1 MQLLPA
7 VLGPSELEL
16 LHGAQAGP
24 AGARATAAVSS
35 AFPASSGF
43 GGVER
48 DADEGPALAGAG
60 SATP

>member
-1 MQLLPA
+1 MQQLPA
-7 VLGPSELEL
+7 LLGPSELEL
-16 LHGAQAGP
+16 LHGAQARP
-24 AGARATAAVSS
+24 AGARASAVSS
-35 AFPASSGF
+35 ALLASSGF